1 VGYDFLGP
9 FSSSFGDEYILL
21 VVDYVSNW
29 VKVIP
34 TRTNNAE
41 VVVKFLKE
49 NIFARFG
56 MPRAIISDQGTHFTN
71 RSFGAL
77 LKKYSI
83 VHRLDSPY
91 HPQTSDQVQVSN
103 RQIKQIFKKTVST
116 NRKDWVDKLVDA
128 L

>member
-1 VGYDFLGP
+1 MFLSGQR
-9 FSSSFGDEYILL
+9 
-21 VVDYVSNW
+21 
-29 VKVIP
+29 KVA
-34 TRTNNAE
+34 TRTNVTK
-41 VVVKFLKE
+41 VVVKFLRD
-49 NIFARFG
+49 NIFSRFG